1 MNIEFYPKSFSF
13 LPPFLHSFTVLNMV
27 QHALYHYWCVFL
39 PSKCVFVFHL
49 FIPEVIHLYKI
60 PSFRGN
66 GTVPQRR
73 PTAWLGRARCP
84 GRGRRPPGRCP
95 NAGPN
100 CLGWGRCDFHDF
112 DMILMVLFL
121 LLWCVM
127 WFTNVNEW
135 NIWFYNSTI
144 LHPYWENDDL
154 IIWFN
159 PIFWSKIAYIYIYS
173 HPGLHVWALIS
184 TIRTH
189 HTPFGECS
197 KQYSKE
203 QTTSKYVGSLQTRDS
218 WQRMQTN
225 IHQARQQSPNAI
237 KKKQDLTLACFIF
250 ANLSTIK
257 SQEATYKHAD
267 SETPPWSL
275 FEGYP
280 TNCHVGQRYD
290 GWQWVEQKW

>member
-1 MNIEFYPKSFSF
+1 MCFPTIKMCICFS
-13 LPPFLHSFTVLNMV
+13 PVHP
-27 QHALYHYWCVFL
+27 
-39 PSKCVFVFHL
+39 
-49 FIPEVIHLYKI
+49 
-60 PSFRGN
+60 RGN
-66 GTVPQRR
+66 SPLQNPEFPWQRNGASKASNSLAR
-73 PTAWLGRARCP
+73 PCKGSWSGQAAARTLP
-84 GRGRRPPGRCP
+84 KRRSKLPWMRKV
-95 NAGPN
+95 
-100 CLGWGRCDFHDF
+100 WFSWFWHDF
-112 DMILMVLFL
+112 DGFIFAFMMCNVVHQCQRMEYMVLQ
-121 LLWCVM
+121 
-127 WFTNVNEW
+127 
-135 NIWFYNSTI
+135 FYNLTSVLRKWRFDHMVQSHLLVKNCI
-144 LHPYWENDDL
+144 
-154 IIWFN
+154 
-159 PIFWSKIAYIYIYS
+159 YIYIYS